1 MKKNEYKKIEQRINK
16 DHLDFT
22 IAQIVIDKFQEDDE
36 PAKYINRLAKK
47 YINDNHKFF
56 DLEPDHFRQIV
67 DYVCASICGYQ
78 MDSILDIAKKQ
89 IK

>member
-36 PAKYINRLAKK
+36 PAKYINRLAER
-47 YINDNHKFF
+47 YINADNKYF

-67 DYVCASICGYQ
+67 DYVCTSICGYQ

>member
-1 MKKNEYKKIEQRINK
+1 MRKNKYKKIEQLINE

-22 IAQIVIDKFQEDDE
+22 IAQIVINKFQEDDE

-47 YINDNHKFF
+47 YINDNGKFF
-56 DLEPDHFRQIV
+56 DLEPDHFRQVV
-67 DYVCASICGYQ
+67 DHVCASIFGYQ